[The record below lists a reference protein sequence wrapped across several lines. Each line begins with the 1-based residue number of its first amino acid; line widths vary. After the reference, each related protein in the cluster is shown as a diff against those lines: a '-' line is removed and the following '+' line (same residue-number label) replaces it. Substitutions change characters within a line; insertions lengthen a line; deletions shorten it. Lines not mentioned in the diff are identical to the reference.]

1 MTENETKGTALRK
14 KDIAQW
20 EKDMEAK
27 LASMRNT
34 EGCVGGF
41 LYAHHGELLDVRGR
55 EFLQK
60 VMAPFRLTREG
71 NTIKFEN
78 QDVATLRKV
87 SIQLVSPDNV
97 VESEWIDELKPGRS
111 LRIACPAELRNDAS
125 LRLEIRFE
133 THRGLKHAYT
143 RMVNRIT
150 EAK

>member
-1 MTENETKGTALRK
+1 
-14 KDIAQW
+14 
-20 EKDMEAK
+20 
-27 LASMRNT
+27 
-34 EGCVGGF
+34 
-41 LYAHHGELLDVRGR
+41 
-55 EFLQK
+55 
-60 VMAPFRLTREG
+60 MAPFRLTREG

-78 QDVATLRKV
+78 QDVETLRKV

-133 THRGLKHAYT
+133 TPRGLKHTYT